1 MSGRARALAT
11 IRAEIPAAAA
21 DRAESALLEAG
32 DGRWSVSEDA
42 LAGRAWI
49 VGIFADPAQARA
61 AWERLLPMLPVRP
74 CAPAQTGRLAAR
86 DWAESYKAHFKP
98 WHAGRMH
105 WVPVWLRRSHK
116 LPRGARVVWLDPG
129 MAFGTGNHET
139 TRLCCRRLVEIA
151 RRPGRRSVIDAG
163 CGSGILA
170 LSAARLGFGPVR
182 GFDVDPES
190 VRVSRANAALNGL
203 SGRVAFRTAGLD
215 GGLRGAPADV
225 VLANIQADVLA
236 AHAGI
241 LVRAVKPGGA
251 LVLSGIL
258 SREADGV
265 RDTFRRAAPGAAI
278 RSRTLGEWSDLLL
291 LKAEG

>member
-1 MSGRARALAT
+1 MKGGGRALAR
-11 IRAEIPAAAA
+11 IRAEIPAAEA

-42 LAGRAWI
+42 LARRAWI
-49 VGIFADPAQARA
+49 VGIFANPAEARA
-61 AWERLLPMLPVRP
+61 AWERLLPLLPMRP
-74 CAPAQTGRLAAR
+74 SAPAETGRLAAR

-98 WHAGRMH
+98 WHFGPLH
-105 WVPVWLRRSHK
+105 WVPVWLRRSHAR
-116 LPRGARVVWLDPG
+116 PRGARVVWLDPG

-151 RRPGRRSVIDAG
+151 RRPARRSVIDAG

-170 LSAARLGFGPVR
+170 LSAVRLGFGPVR

-190 VRVSRANAALNGL
+190 VRVSRSNASLNGL
-203 SGRVAFRTAGLD
+203 SGRVAFRTAGLAA
-215 GGLRGAPADV
+215 GLRGPPADV
-225 VLANIQADVLA
+225 VLANIQADVLG

-241 LVRAVKPGGA
+241 LVRAVRPGGA

-265 RDTFRRAAPGAAI
+265 RAAFSREAPGAVI

-291 LKAEG
+291 LKV